1 MSATPVPI
9 DHHRL
14 NGLALGDALFSLR
27 SVRKLRSDPIPV
39 EDLHLIMEAAVRAPN
54 GGNAQQARF
63 ILVNDPGV
71 LGDLG
76 ALYREAWW
84 AKRADSTTW
93 KTIDDIPVEDK
104 VARAAAQFADEV
116 KNVPAMV
123 LAFGNARVPAELDA
137 LSVVPAVQNLML
149 AARALGIGS
158 LPTTLHPVVME
169 RVYAVLSVPPTARFH
184 LLVPLGYPV
193 SEKAFGL
200 PRRRPTSETTH
211 MNTWGTKVL
220 WE

>member
-1 MSATPVPI
+1 MNDTSDII
-9 DHHRL
+9 DHERL
-14 NGLALGDALFSLR
+14 NAIALGDAVFSMR
-27 SVRKLRSDPIPV
+27 SIRKLRADPIPV
-39 EDLHLIMEAAVRAPN
+39 EDLRLIVEAAVRAPN
-54 GGNAQQARF
+54 GGNAQPTRL
-63 ILVNDPGV
+63 LVINDPEV
-71 LGDLG
+71 LADMG

-93 KTIDDIPVEDK
+93 KTIDDIPLADK
-104 VARAAAQFADEV
+104 VARAAAQFADDV

-123 LAFGNARVPAELDA
+123 LAFGTARMPAELDA

-158 LPTTLHPVVME
+158 LPTTLHPVVMD
-169 RVYAVLSVPPTARFH
+169 RVYERLSIPPTARFH
-184 LLVPLGYPV
+184 LLVPLGHPV

-211 MNTWGTKVL
+211 LNNWGTKVP
-220 WE
+220 WA

>member
-1 MSATPVPI
+1 MTATPDII
-9 DHHRL
+9 DHERL
-14 NGLALGDALFSLR
+14 NGLALGDAIFSMR
-27 SVRKLRSDPIPV
+27 SVRKLRPDPIPV

-63 ILVNDPGV
+63 LLINDPIVLADMGV
-71 LGDLG
+71 
-76 ALYREAWW
+76 LYREAWW

-93 KTIDDIPVEDK
+93 KTIDDIPLEDK
-104 VARAAAQFADEV
+104 VARAAAQFADDV

-123 LAFGNARVPAELDA
+123 LAFGNARMPGDLDA
-137 LSVVPAVQNLML
+137 LSVVPAVENLML

-169 RVYAVLSVPPTARFH
+169 RVYERLSIPPTARFH

-211 MNTWGTKVL
+211 FNTWGTKVP
-220 WE
+220 WS

>member
-1 MSATPVPI
+1 MTATPEVI
-9 DHHRL
+9 NHERL
-14 NGLALGDALFSLR
+14 NGVALGDAIFSMR
-27 SVRKLRSDPIPV
+27 SVRKLRPDPIPV
-39 EDLHLIMEAAVRAPN
+39 EDLRLIMEAAVRAPN

-63 ILVNDPGV
+63 LLINDPVV
-71 LGDLG
+71 LADMG

-93 KTIDDIPVEDK
+93 KTIDDIPLEDK
-104 VARAAAQFADEV
+104 VARAAAQFADDV
-116 KNVPAMV
+116 KNVSAMV
-123 LAFGNARVPAELDA
+123 LAFGNARMPGEFDA
-137 LSVVPAVQNLML
+137 LSVVPAVENLML

-158 LPTTLHPVVME
+158 LPTTLHPVVMD
-169 RVYAVLSVPPTARFH
+169 RVYERLSIPPTARFH

-211 MNTWGTKVL
+211 MNTWGTKVP
-220 WE
+220 WT